1 MNQPHI
7 LLITVDQMRGDL
19 MGCAGHPVVR
29 TPHIDFLA
37 KRGVRFSHA
46 VSTQPVCIPAR
57 ASIMTGLDGVS
68 LGLTTYREG
77 FRIPMRDTLP
87 RLLHEGG
94 YQTQV
99 VGKMHVY
106 PERCHYGFE
115 SMLICEE
122 GRLLGQAEGK
132 NRGYDDYELWLAEQG
147 YAGQAFGHGMS
158 NNEFNVTPWHL
169 PDRLHPTE
177 WTGNE
182 ACKAI
187 KRRDWTRPQ
196 FLWASFTAPH
206 PPLAP
211 LMSELQMYERDEMP
225 KPKRGDWTDRQP
237 LYNQRSMAAY
247 SGWMQTERQTDLA
260 YRGFYAMIT
269 HVDRQINRILGTLR
283 EEGML
288 GNTWICF
295 VSDHGDNMGDHGLWG
310 KTNFFKG
317 SCHIPFILMP
327 PLGAKADDLPGTPG
341 RVIDTPIA
349 LQDIMPT
356 FLDIAGVGLPEGLDG
371 KSLLP
376 VVTGRAA
383 AVRETVIG
391 EYGVAGT
398 RTFMATDVRYKYMWF
413 EEDGMELLFDR
424 RDDPDELRDLSAARE
439 ELAGEYR
446 ALLAAHLRK
455 RPDDPALQDGALA
468 ASRGPGQLDEAQVAR
483 YASHQNP
490 RGLH

>member
-1 MNQPHI
+1 MSQPHI
-7 LLITVDQMRGDL
+7 LLISVDQMRGDL

-57 ASIMTGLDGVS
+57 ASIMTGKDGAT
-68 LGLTTYREG
+68 LGLTHYREG
-77 FRIPMRDTLP
+77 FEIPVRETLP
-87 RLLHEGG
+87 QLLHDAG

-106 PERCHYGFE
+106 PERRHYGFE
-115 SMLICEE
+115 NMLICEE
-122 GRLLGQAEGK
+122 GRMIGQAEGK
-132 NRGYDDYELWLAEQG
+132 KRGYDDYELWLAEQG
-147 YAGQAFGHGMS
+147 YAGQAFGHGMA
-158 NNEFNVTPWHL
+158 NNEFNVTSWHL

-177 WTGNE
+177 WVGSET
-182 ACKAI
+182 CKAI
-187 KRRDWTRPQ
+187 KRRDWTRPL

-206 PPLAP
+206 PPLTP
-211 LMSELQMYERDEMP
+211 LMSELQLYERDEMP
-225 KPKRGDWTDRQP
+225 KPKKGDWTDRQP
-237 LYNQRSMAAY
+237 LYNQRSMASY
-247 SGWMQTERQTDLA
+247 SGWMQTERQVDLA

-317 SCHIPFILMP
+317 SCHIPFILTP
-327 PLGAKADDLPGTPG
+327 PLGSKALPATPG
-341 RVIDTPIA
+341 RVVDTPVA

-356 FLDIAGVGLPEGLDG
+356 FLEAAGIGVPEALDG

-376 VVTGRAA
+376 IVAERAE
-383 AVRETVIG
+383 AVRDTITG

-398 RTFMATDVRYKYMWF
+398 RTFMVTDTEYKYMWF

-424 RDDPDELRDLSAARE
+424 HNDPDELRDVAAASEGRTK
-439 ELAGEYR
+439 AYR
-446 ALLAAHLRK
+446 SLLTAHVGK
-455 RPDDPALQDGALA
+455 RQSDPALQSGELV
-468 ASRGPGQLDEAQVAR
+468 ASQGPGQLSEAQIAR
-483 YASHQNP
+483 QASHQNP